1 MMEDERILILVR
13 KYRANKLTG
22 EEFAELK
29 AWVDERAENRL
40 FMENVLKLYKL
51 ENQTNAFHRIDSRK
65 SWNRLQERLR
75 PKRKRSFRIR
85 YVAAVAACLAGV
97 FFLATHYLYKDA
109 EPEQQPVQTMGLLQN
124 HGQRKA
130 TLKLTNGETI
140 EVADSAMTLNEELLT
155 EAETASVQVTPDR
168 NAEKLNEVSV
178 PRGGEFSLTLPD
190 GTKVWINSES
200 VLRFPSSFSD
210 TRKVSLQG
218 EAYFDVAKT
227 GTPFEVTTDAMTIR
241 VLGTQFNVSAYHAE
255 SALATLVQGGVE
267 VENAN
272 GKVRLAPGQ
281 QAVIPSDKSGITV
294 REVNVSMYTAW
305 VTGIFDFND
314 TPLEDITQQ
323 LSRWYDV
330 EVDYAQ
336 PALRRIRFSGTILRK
351 ESLGYAL
358 ELIQK
363 VSDVKFVV
371 DDKRVKVETR

>member
-1 MMEDERILILVR
+1 MMEDERILILVC
-13 KYRANKLTG
+13 KYRENKLNG
-22 EEFAELK
+22 NEFKELK
-29 AWVDERAENRL
+29 AWTDECAENRL
-40 FMENVLKLYKL
+40 LMENFLKMYKL
-51 ENQTNAFHRIDSRK
+51 ESQTNALHQIDPHK
-65 SWNRLQERLR
+65 SWNRLQRRLH
-75 PKRKRSFRIR
+75 PKRPHWIR
-85 YVAAVAACLAGV
+85 YAAVAACLAGT
-97 FFLATHYLYKDA
+97 FFLATHYLSKES
-109 EPEQQPVQTMGLLQN
+109 EPERQPVRTAGLLES

-140 EVADSAMTLNEELLT
+140 EVADSAMTLNEELLA
-155 EAETASVQVTPDR
+155 EAEKAAVPATPKSQ
-168 NAEKLNEVSV
+168 AEKLNEVSV

-210 TRKVSLQG
+210 TRKVTLQG

-241 VLGTQFNVSAYHAE
+241 VLGTRFNVSAYRAE

-281 QAVIPSDKSGITV
+281 QAVIPSDKSEIKV
-294 REVNVSMYTAW
+294 REVNVSIYTAW
-305 VTGIFDFND
+305 VTGVFDFND

-323 LSRWYDV
+323 LARWYDV